1 MLPYNDKRL
10 RLPPDGVRQPMQV
23 SAGAAA
29 LRKAPSH
36 DATQISQALHGETV
50 CLHHEEGAFG
60 LVQNQVD
67 GYVGWALMDTLSASI
82 LVPTHRVRVARLH
95 AYAEPSV
102 VASPKLNFGIGAR
115 LTATGERNGRYLN
128 FERAGWIVE
137 HLVAPIADLETDPA
151 AVAERFL
158 GTPYL
163 WGGRDCLGL
172 DCSGLVQIAF
182 GACGISCPR
191 DSDMQSE
198 WFGDAIADWD
208 QPGALRR
215 NDLVFWNGH
224 VGIMLDAETL
234 LHANGTYM
242 STIKEPLRPA
252 IARIAT
258 EYGEPLG
265 ARRINLDELGGVQ
278 PAWLNPQL

>member
-10 RLPPDGVRQPMQV
+10 ILPPDGAGQAMQV

-29 LRKAPSH
+29 LHKAPSP

-60 LVQNQVD
+60 LVQNQTD
-67 GYVGWALMDTLSASI
+67 GYIGWALMDALSASI
-82 LVPTHRVRVARLH
+82 HAPTHRVCVARLH

-102 VASPKLNFGIGAR
+102 LAPPNLNFGIGAR
-115 LTATGERNGRYLN
+115 LTATGDRDGRYLN
-128 FERAGWIVE
+128 FERAGWIVD
-137 HLVAPIADLETDPA
+137 HLVAPIDDLETDPA

-182 GACGISCPR
+182 GACGIACPR

-215 NDLVFWNGH
+215 NDLIFWKGH
-224 VGIMLDAETL
+224 VGIMLNAETL
-234 LHANGTYM
+234 LHANGTFM

-265 ARRINLDELGGVQ
+265 ARRINLDELRGVQ
-278 PAWLNPQL
+278 PAWLNPQA

>member
-10 RLPPDGVRQPMQV
+10 KLPPAGAGQFMQV
-23 SAGAAA
+23 SAGVVA
-29 LRKAPSH
+29 LRNAPAP
-36 DATQISQALHGETV
+36 DATQVSQILHGEAV
-50 CLHHEEGAFG
+50 ILHHEDGEFG
-60 LVQNQVD
+60 LVQNQSD
-67 GYVGWALMDTLSASI
+67 MYVGWVLMDALSAPV
-82 LVPTHRVRVARLH
+82 LTPTHRVQVARLH
-95 AYAEPSV
+95 TYAEPSISAAPHFV
-102 VASPKLNFGIGAR
+102 IGTGAC
-115 LTATGERNGRYLN
+115 LTATGERQGRYLK
-128 FERAGWIVE
+128 FERAGWIVD
-137 HLVAPIADLETDPA
+137 HLVAPVEDFDKDPA
-151 AVAERFL
+151 SVAERFL

-191 DSDMQSE
+191 DSDMQRE
-198 WFGDAIADWD
+198 WFGEAISNWD

-215 NDLVFWNGH
+215 NDLVCWMGH
-224 VGIMLDAETL
+224 IGIMLDAETL
-234 LHANGTYM
+234 LHANGTFM

-265 ARRINLDELGGVQ
+265 ARRINLDLLRGVQ
-278 PAWLNPQL
+278 PAWFTLQA